1 MKHRK
6 EFDHP
11 IFYIFSL
18 VLIWR
23 VVLWFFAFVAKNRFS
38 FLTDPTQ
45 TKVIPWEPAT
55 NFLLS
60 LWARWDSAF
69 YLGIAQTGYLFDQA
83 KGIYNVV
90 FFPLY
95 PFLMRGLSFFLGNN
109 LFLSGI
115 ILSFIFTFLACIF
128 LYKLARFD
136 LDDTEARRSVFYF
149 LIFPTAIF
157 LAAIYNESLFIFLAC
172 ASLYYARSNKW
183 LLGGSFGFFAA
194 LTRPQGILLLPVLFI
209 EYLEQRNFDF
219 KEIKANCLNVLWPIA
234 GIGLFM
240 SYLQIKFGDA
250 FLFLSQENLW
260 GRKLNFN
267 LSLLTNSFIAL
278 RSYFHDF
285 FTPHNFSAVILEAN
299 IELIFFLTF
308 FVFSV
313 VIFLRLRK
321 SYGLYMFLGIF
332 IPLLTGTL
340 SSIQRFTLILFPV
353 FIYLAKLG
361 KNQIINFIIILIF
374 SFFFGLSTILF
385 VNWYW
390 TG

>member
-1 MKHRK
+1 MNHKNNFK
-6 EFDHP
+6 TP

-23 VVLWFFAFVAKNRFS
+23 IVLWLFAFVAKNRFS

-45 TKVIPWEPAT
+45 IKVIPWEPAT

-69 YLGIAQTGYLFDQA
+69 YLGIAKSGYYFDQTKA
-83 KGIYNVV
+83 IYNVV

-95 PFLMRGLSFFLGNN
+95 PLLMKGFSFLLGGN
-109 LFLSGI
+109 LFLSGV
-115 ILSFIFTFLACIF
+115 ILSFIFTFLACVF

-136 LDDTEARRSVFYF
+136 FDDTEAKRSVFYF

-157 LAAIYNESLFIFLAC
+157 LAAIYNESLFVFLIC

-183 LLGGSFGFFAA
+183 LLGGLLGFFAA
-194 LTRPQGILLLPVLFI
+194 LTRPQGILLFPVLFL
-209 EYLEQRNFDF
+209 EYLEQRNFSF
-219 KEIKANCLNVLWPIA
+219 KEIKPNCLNVLWPIA
-234 GIGLFM
+234 GLGLFM
-240 SYLQIKFGDA
+240 SYLQVKFGNA
-250 FLFLSQENLW
+250 FLFLSEENLW
-260 GRKLNFN
+260 GRKIDSAFFMLINALN
-267 LSLLTNSFIAL
+267 AL

-285 FTPHNFSAVILEAN
+285 FTPHNFSAVILEADM
-299 IELIFFLTF
+299 ELIFFLTF
-308 FVFSV
+308 FIFSV
-313 VIFLRLRK
+313 VIFLKLRK
-321 SYGLYMFLGIF
+321 SYGLYVFLGIF

-340 SSIQRFTLILFPV
+340 YSIQRFTLILFPV

-361 KNQIINFIIILIF
+361 KNQIINFIITLVF
-374 SFFFGLSTILF
+374 SLLFGLSTILF